1 MIRSAAVAALAAAAL
16 FTAAPAAADD
26 QTFLEVLDLMG
37 IAVDDP
43 AVAVSTGRAACTGL
57 DEGQPLPTVVDGI
70 AAANGLT
77 ADQSGLFV
85 GASVAAFCDQHRALV
100 GH

>member
-1 MIRSAAVAALAAAAL
+1 MIRSAALVALAAAAL

-43 AVAVSTGRAACTGL
+43 AAAVSRGRAACTGL
-57 DEGQPLPTVVDGI
+57 DEGQPPPTVTEGI
-70 AAANGLT
+70 ATANGLT
-77 ADQSGLFV
+77 AEQAGMFV